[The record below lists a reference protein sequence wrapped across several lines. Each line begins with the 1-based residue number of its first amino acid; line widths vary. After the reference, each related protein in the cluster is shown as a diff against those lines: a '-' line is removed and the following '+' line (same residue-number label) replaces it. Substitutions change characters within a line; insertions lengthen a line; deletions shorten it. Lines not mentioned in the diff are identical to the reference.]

1 MNTNLSMNDLECYE
15 NITCQKGA
23 MKVQVA
29 KFMGAF
35 RVAILGM
42 GVTALSSSSCFAF
55 WGFSQAE
62 PEVIVAY
69 NRAECLPSGGI
80 KLTVRNPSDEPL
92 AEVQGTVKIYRPET
106 SRLGADIDF
115 WSDRVIGPNSAM
127 AFCVGVSRENVL
139 GVLSAKEPGASAQQ
153 IMNKYGFDY
162 FSQFGVGDLNVD
174 PDAYLKDSIMKFEI
188 KSFKYGLP
196 Y

>member
-1 MNTNLSMNDLECYE
+1 
-15 NITCQKGA
+15 
-23 MKVQVA
+23 MKVRVA
-29 KFMGAF
+29 KVMGVF
-35 RVAILGM
+35 RVAVLGM
-42 GVTALSSSSCFAF
+42 GVAAVSSLNCYAF
-55 WGFSQAE
+55 WGFSQVE
-62 PEVIVAY
+62 PEVTVAY

-80 KLTVRNPSDEPL
+80 KLTVRNSSDEAL
-92 AEVQGTVKIYRPET
+92 AEIQGTVKVYRPET
-106 SRLGADIDF
+106 SRLGAEIDF

-153 IMNKYGFDY
+153 IMDKYGFDY
-162 FSQFGVGDLNVD
+162 FSQFGIGDLHVD
-174 PDAYLKDSIMKFEI
+174 PDAYLKGAIMKFEI